1 AVSQLAGAGRACN
14 GADQAGRSH
23 LADAIVPTVSDEEIT
38 RSIHGYSIWL
48 AQLGRRRRTAVTA
61 EPGAAIACNR
71 ADDTGRSHLAD
82 AIVADLRDEKVT
94 GSIHRHP
101 SRGVQLGHRRPTA
114 VTAEPGGAIACNRAD
129 DARRSHLAD
138 ALV

>member
-61 EPGAAIACNR
+61 EPGDASACNR

-82 AIVADLRDEKVT
+82 AIVATVSHEQITR
-94 GSIHRHP
+94 SIHGY
-101 SRGVQLGHRRPTA
+101 SIWMAQLVPWRRTA
-114 VTAEPGGAIACNRAD
+114 VTAVPD
-129 DARRSHLAD
+129 
-138 ALV
+138 